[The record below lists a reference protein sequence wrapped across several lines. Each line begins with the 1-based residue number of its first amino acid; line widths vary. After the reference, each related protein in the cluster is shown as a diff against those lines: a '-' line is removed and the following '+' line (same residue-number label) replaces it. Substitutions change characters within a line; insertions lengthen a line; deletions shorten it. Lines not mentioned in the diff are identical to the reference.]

1 MLRKEEIDEVNS
13 FLRMQKVILNTKFN
27 QLESEAA
34 IINLDATT
42 CKLGNND
49 GSGSSDNNPNP
60 FLMGNMDIEFKGNNE
75 VNKIINDKKNSII
88 DTNAMTTNKDRTSS
102 ISPYSRERIPN
113 DGNGSVK
120 AIFHERNRTRKRS
133 RSRSRSRKRTRDGD
147 YGHSDDY
154 SRYGDYPRYGDYLR
168 YGDYGRYDNKEHY
181 RGQEQKRRSRS
192 NSRDQQHRIFV
203 YRLSDDISADDLT
216 TLFSKFGKVI
226 SVDMKSNTHGNK
238 FAFVDFD
245 SASSMN
251 AALLPISAPSLVIRT
266 QRLKVDVANRP
277 SR

>member
-1 MLRKEEIDEVNS
+1 MLRKEEIDEVYS

-75 VNKIINDKKNSII
+75 VNKIINDKKNSVT
-88 DTNAMTTNKDRTSS
+88 DTNAMTTSKDRTSS
-102 ISPYSRERIPN
+102 ISPYSRERTPN

-120 AIFHERNRTRKRS
+120 AIYHERNRTRKRS
-133 RSRSRSRKRTRDGD
+133 RSRSISRKRTRDNVD

-154 SRYGDYPRYGDYLR
+154 SRYGDYPRYGDY
-168 YGDYGRYDNKEHY
+168 GRYDNKERY

-192 NSRDQQHRIFV
+192 NSRDRQHRIFV
-203 YRLSDDISADDLT
+203 YRFSDDISADDLT

-226 SVDMKSNTHGNK
+226 SVDIKSGKHGNK

-251 AALLPISAPSLVIRT
+251 AALLPLSAPSLVIRK
-266 QRLKVDVANRP
+266 QRLMVDLAGKKNDSKR
-277 SR
+277 